1 MRNALTCFRRVGSVM
16 ATCFIFSLGNLF
28 GQSFSIGCFY
38 GGSTYLGEM
47 QQTYYD
53 SDESKPA
60 YGVFARTN
68 FNKNIGL
75 RVQYMNTTLSGN
87 DGNQIDQELYLRN
100 LNFTTQLHEL
110 GLIGELTL
118 INFGVD
124 RDKIR
129 ARSFIFGGV
138 AGIHF
143 NPQAMYQGEWVDLQ
157 PLGTEGQ
164 TLNEEMTP
172 YKKTSIVYP
181 LGMGFEMNLTQ
192 KFSIGLEVKYRFTK
206 TDYLDDIS
214 GYYPDIEALEE
225 VNPMAA
231 QLSFRTPEVIDNYE
245 HNPNGELRGDN
256 RENDTYLF
264 FGATASFK
272 LFKKRRMASL
282 PTFFDD
288 PINP

>member
-1 MRNALTCFRRVGSVM
+1 MRNASTCFRRVGSVM
-16 ATCFIFSLGNLF
+16 AILVFSLGNLLC
-28 GQSFSIGCFY
+28 QSFGIGCFY
-38 GGSTYLGEM
+38 GGSSYLGEM

-53 SDESKPA
+53 ADESKPA
-60 YGVFARTN
+60 YGVHARLS

-75 RVQYMNTTLSGN
+75 RIQYMNTTLSGN
-87 DGNQIDQELYLRN
+87 DGNQIEREMVLRN
-100 LNFTTQLHEL
+100 LNFSTQLHEL

-118 INFGVD
+118 INFGID
-124 RDKIR
+124 REKIR
-129 ARSFIFGGV
+129 ARSFLFGGV

-143 NPQAMYQGEWVDLQ
+143 NPRAMYQGEWIDLQ

-164 TLNEEMTP
+164 NLNEDMTP
-172 YKKTSIVYP
+172 YEKTAIVYP
-181 LGMGFEMNLTQ
+181 LGMGFEFNLTQ
-192 KFSIGLEVKYRFTK
+192 KISFGVEVKYQFTN

-231 QLSFRTPEVIDNYE
+231 QLSFRTPEMIDNYR
-245 HNPNGELRGDN
+245 HNPMGELRGDH
-256 RENDTYLF
+256 RKNDTYLF

-272 LFKKRRMASL
+272 IFKKRKLATL